1 VREYARAFPA
11 TFVPDFRLF
20 FYYPNLMNT
29 SARLD
34 ALRAQLAKL
43 KCDALAVSHPTNVRY
58 LTGYSGSSGLV
69 LITRDEPIFFT
80 DFRYQQQAAA
90 QVGAVAKVKIAPQG
104 DGLWK
109 AAMKTIKK
117 RDFKALGFEAQHLS
131 VASFGEIQKMAGKN
145 TQFIATQGAV
155 EKLRAIKSDE
165 ELAVIREAVRIA
177 DEVMQEALEML
188 RPGLSELEVAYA
200 IERGI
205 RARGGSGTSFETIVA
220 SGARSAL
227 PHGVASDK
235 IIEKG
240 DLVTIDMGALYHGYC
255 SDMTRTVC
263 VGKAGKKQREIYGLV
278 YRAQVAACQ
287 AIRAG
292 ANCKAIDAVARD
304 MISEAGYGDDF
315 GHGLG
320 HGVGVDIHE
329 APRLAKAG
337 KGSLKAGMVVTSEP
351 GVYLADWGG
360 VRIEDMLVVT
370 DDGADIL
377 TQTPKPKRL
386 LEVG

>member
-1 VREYARAFPA
+1 
-11 TFVPDFRLF
+11 
-20 FYYPNLMNT
+20 MNY

-34 ALRAQLAKL
+34 ALRAQLPKL
-43 KCDALAVSHPTNVRY
+43 KCDALVVSHLTNVAY

-69 LITRDEPIFFT
+69 LITRDEPTFFT
-80 DFRYQQQAAA
+80 DFRYKGQAAA
-90 QVGAVAKVKIAPQG
+90 QVGGVATVKIAPQG
-104 DGLWK
+104 DGFWK
-109 AAMKTIKK
+109 AAMKVAKK
-117 RDFKALGFEAQHLS
+117 RGFQTLGFEAQHLS
-131 VASFGEIQKMAGKN
+131 VASFGEVQKRAGKN
-145 TQFIATQGAV
+145 AQFIATQGAV
-155 EKLRAIKSDE
+155 EKLRVIKSAE
-165 ELAVIREAVRIA
+165 ELAVIREAVRVA
-177 DEVMQEALEML
+177 DEVMQDSLELL

-200 IERGI
+200 IESGI

-235 IIEKG
+235 IIESG
-240 DLVTIDMGALYHGYC
+240 DLVTIDMGARYHGYC

-263 VGKAGKKQREIYGLV
+263 VGKSNQKQREIYALV
-278 YRAQVAACQ
+278 YRAQVAACE

-292 ANCKAIDAVARD
+292 AGCKAVDAVARGIIGD
-304 MISEAGYGDDF
+304 AGHGDDF

-337 KGSLKAGMVVTSEP
+337 KGNLKAGMVVTSEP
-351 GVYLADWGG
+351 GVYLADFGG

-370 DDGADIL
+370 ENGAEIL
-377 TQTPKPKRL
+377 TQTPKPAQL
-386 LEVG
+386 LEIG